1 MILYFDTSALVKLYV
16 VEEGSEVTRSAA
28 KEAGILAVSRVAW
41 VEFHSAMARRARQV
55 PADASALDE
64 ARNVL
69 ASQWA
74 DFLVLDVSQR
84 IVELAGEHAD
94 LYALR
99 ACDAVQ
105 LATADYL
112 AEHSERS
119 VGFACFDR
127 RLNKA
132 ATALGM
138 ECI

>member
-1 MILYFDTSALVKLYV
+1 VILYFDTSALVKLYV

-28 KEAGILAVSRVAW
+28 QEAGILAVSRIAW
-41 VEFHSAMARRARQV
+41 AEFHSAMARRARQV

-64 ARNVL
+64 ARDVL

-99 ACDAVQ
+99 AYDAVQ

-112 AEHSERS
+112 ANHSERS
-119 VGFACFDR
+119 VKFACFDR

-132 ATALGM
+132 AAALGID
-138 ECI
+138 CI